1 MTPREHVPHSNVEL
15 PLAELSS
22 ARLDGELY
30 ALGDS
35 WRCIDDPDN
44 LITRAGTLRL
54 VAPERAVA
62 ERFSASWIYGLSPE
76 PAQHQFCIDITARV
90 HVAPQPRLQL
100 REVDCAVEHTVQLG
114 GLSVTT
120 PVRTVTDLARYTP
133 LQDPAAEK
141 RLARMLAELFRCG
154 GQPAEPNAQ
163 AAWDI
168 CARPGR
174 PYRSLALTRLLPLM
188 PPQYQAERRL
198 EEAIRR

>member
-1 MTPREHVPHSNVEL
+1 MTTREHVEHSNVDL

-35 WRCIDDPDN
+35 WHCIDDPDT
-44 LITRAGTLRL
+44 LVTRADTLLRL
-54 VAPERAVA
+54 APERAVA

-76 PAQHQFCIDITARV
+76 PVQHQFCIDIAARV

-100 REVDCAVEHTVQLG
+100 REVECATEHTMQLG

-133 LQDPAAEK
+133 PQDPAGEE
-141 RLARMLAELFRCG
+141 RLARVLHELLRWE
-154 GQPAEPNAQ
+154 GQPGEPNAQ

-174 PYRSLALTRLLPLM
+174 PYRRLALSRLLPLM
-188 PPQYQAERRL
+188 PLQHRSESRP
-198 EEAIRR
+198 EESIRR